1 MLTYDFFHKVTAY
14 GNESWRGK
22 FSGEEITSG
31 AYEYFLDY
39 LAVKNG
45 EKLENTSIAGLL
57 QNFQEDLPNPEA
69 EHYLTTITQN
79 L

>member
-45 EKLENTSIAGLL
+45 EKLENTSIAGKL
-57 QNFQEDLPNPEA
+57 
-69 EHYLTTITQN
+69 
-79 L
+79 